1 MKRAVLDPR
10 SLIVAPVALL
20 IAYLVSLP
28 VYYFGIVW
36 HDGLYS
42 FYVENTYIAV
52 FGLTGFFG
60 IRWFNK
66 ICKDDGS
73 GNIYM
78 CSAFLILLVI
88 MFGFNG
94 GETYAVDIAK
104 LLYPEGVTY
113 KSALSFE
120 NGLTMEGFTDLMKF
134 SSVYICTYAASCCLV
149 LLLLFRSLLNEC
161 ADICVQK
168 KQSWLRKREVR
179 RLHKEGI
186 GDEDD
191 IFKDD
196 DDFEFKSSAEDN
208 GEDSAENSAE
218 DNTGDSAEDSAEDN
232 TGDSAEDS
240 ARDNTG
246 DSAEDN
252 TEDSADKDF
261 EEMTNEDM
269 ETAENENNVIRCVG
283 EVRGRRPGEDH
294 GLEDR
299 KDHNGEEND
308 TDGNLE
314 ESAEADRD
322 TDG

>member
-52 FGLTGFFG
+52 FGLAGFFG

-94 GETYAVDIAK
+94 GETYAVNIAK

-161 ADICVQK
+161 AGICVQK

-196 DDFEFKSSAEDN
+196 DDFEFKSSTEDN
-208 GEDSAENSAE
+208 GEDSAE
-218 DNTGDSAEDSAEDN
+218 DNTGDSAEDSARDN

-283 EVRGRRPGEDH
+283 EVRGRRPGENH